1 MEDAMPAITAL
12 SVTALMPFGRALAAA
27 MGRIGRGLR
36 SFGRILKHRRDAG
49 RLAGLDDRMLADI
62 GITRSDLR
70 DAYSAPLWQDP
81 TDTLARRASERRR
94 GRRRK
99 VGAQPGHARSRTAS
113 APLHYPPADRPAR
126 YLI

>member
-1 MEDAMPAITAL
+1 MRT
-12 SVTALMPFGRALAAA
+12 
-27 MGRIGRGLR
+27 
-36 SFGRILKHRRDAG
+36 FGRILKHRRDAG

-81 TDTLARRASERRR
+81 TDTLAKRASERRL
-94 GRRRK
+94 GRRRSGREA
-99 VGAQPGHARSRTAS
+99 VAQPGRARQRSTVTAT
-113 APLHYPPADRPAR
+113 HYPPADRPAR

>member
-1 MEDAMPAITAL
+1 MPAITAL
-12 SVTALMPFGRALAAA
+12 SVAALMPFGRALAAEI
-27 MGRIGRGLR
+27 GRIGRGLR

-81 TDTLARRASERRR
+81 TDTLARRASERRG
-94 GRRRK
+94 GRRRASRQA
-99 VGAQPGHARSRTAS
+99 GAQAGHARSRTAPT
-113 APLHYPPADRPAR
+113 PLHYPPADRPAR